1 MQLEALWDGL
11 ESFEQK
17 HIIGLEFVL
26 GNPSRD
32 IVKELCSKIAILLA
46 LLMLG
51 SVIMPMTQA
60 KQDQGVYLQATHVPC
75 T

>member
-11 ESFEQK
+11 DSFEQK
-17 HIIGLEFVL
+17 HIIRLEFSL

-51 SVIMPMTQA
+51 Q
-60 KQDQGVYLQATHVPC
+60 
-75 T
+75 

>member
-17 HIIGLEFVL
+17 HITRLEFAL

-51 SVIMPMTQA
+51 Q
-60 KQDQGVYLQATHVPC
+60 
-75 T
+75 